1 LAPSYYV
8 TGPTKLAA
16 RKLEIARTL
25 NLEPDPGDRAAW
37 HSILIEPEPRDVEG
51 MDDVSG
57 IEKDVN
63 RLAERN
69 YELRRGKIVLAAFVG
84 HSKFVLVGD
93 LSDIDRTELF
103 MPMSRSVSDLSN
115 RKRHR
120 FSGGASPDLEYSD
133 MSIFLRTSASSSGS
147 ALPGS

>member
-1 LAPSYYV
+1 
-8 TGPTKLAA
+8 
-16 RKLEIARTL
+16 
-25 NLEPDPGDRAAW
+25 
-37 HSILIEPEPRDVEG
+37 

-84 HSKFVLVGD
+84 LFNSKFVLVGN

-120 FSGGASPDLEYSD
+120 FSGGASPDPEYSD
-133 MSIFLRTSASSSGS
+133 MSIVLRTSASSSGS